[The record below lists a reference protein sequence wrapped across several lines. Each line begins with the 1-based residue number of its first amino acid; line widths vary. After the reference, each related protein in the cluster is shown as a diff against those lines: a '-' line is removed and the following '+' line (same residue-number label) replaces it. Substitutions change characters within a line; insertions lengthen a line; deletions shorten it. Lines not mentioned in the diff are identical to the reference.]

1 MSVSKTAIKEIYH
14 RAHLRD
20 MIDQL
25 CAIYACTGTYNARH
39 FIGLRYSFRYLKAK
53 VLSKS

>member
-1 MSVSKTAIKEIYH
+1 MSVSKTAIKEIDH

-25 CAIYACTGTYNARH
+25 CAIYACTYNACH
-39 FIGLRYSFRYLKAK
+39 FIGSRYSFFGT
-53 VLSKS
+53 

>member
-1 MSVSKTAIKEIYH
+1 MSVSKTAIKEIDH

-25 CAIYACTGTYNARH
+25 CAIYACTDKACH
-39 FIGLRYSFRYLKAK
+39 FISSRYSFFGT
-53 VLSKS
+53 

>member
-25 CAIYACTGTYNARH
+25 CANYACTGTYNARH